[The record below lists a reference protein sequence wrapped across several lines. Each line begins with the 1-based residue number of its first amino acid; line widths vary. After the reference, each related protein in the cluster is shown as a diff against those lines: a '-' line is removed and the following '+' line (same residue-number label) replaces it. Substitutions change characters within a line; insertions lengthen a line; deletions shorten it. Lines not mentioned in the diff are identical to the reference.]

1 MLNEMFHETVPVILH
16 EDDLNAMFF
25 SVENRTPFLDRELFE
40 FSQTIPTRYLI
51 QDGLAKAIL
60 RKAMQGIAPD
70 LILSNPRKVG
80 FNVPLQSVLDTRDTA
95 SPGAALSNGPIFDF
109 VKRESI
115 DGLCDGRLLSNS
127 ESKFLFNVINANMFL
142 ELHG

>member
-1 MLNEMFHETVPVILH
+1 MFHETVPVILH

-109 VKRESI
+109 VKREDRKS
-115 DGLCDGRLLSNS
+115 
-127 ESKFLFNVINANMFL
+127 VV
-142 ELHG
+142 